1 MIGGPTRRPA
11 DRAVF
16 DRDQSHIL
24 APAESDRHPIRAGTI
39 EWSEPMTALDVLPTA
54 KDLQKKLALAEA
66 EKAAESARRAAA
78 EEAEKKALLDHLSKP
93 SGVSDEVRMQRAAA
107 IIQRA
112 VNNGQTEVF
121 VGKFPNSLCTDRGR
135 AINQAEPGWEK
146 TLTGLPK
153 ELYEFWDKHLR
164 PRGYKLRCQIVDF
177 PGGMPGDVGITLSW
191 S

>member
-1 MIGGPTRRPA
+1 VSEWSSNVWWSDFGPKKNGGPTEGAPPRAGCLPAQKHNHPAAPTPPPPAPPGTATHNTARRARPEPPTPNMRPER
-11 DRAVF
+11 DRA
-16 DRDQSHIL
+16 
-24 APAESDRHPIRAGTI
+24 TN
-39 EWSEPMTALDVLPTA
+39 
-54 KDLQKKLALAEA
+54 EA

-121 VGKFPNSLCTDRGR
+121 VGKFPNTLCTDRGR

-164 PRGYKLRCQIVDF
+164 PRGYKLRCQI
-177 PGGMPGDVGITLSW
+177 
-191 S
+191 

>member
-1 MIGGPTRRPA
+1 MPTL
-11 DRAVF
+11 D
-16 DRDQSHIL
+16 DIL
-24 APAESDRHPIRAGTI
+24 PS
-39 EWSEPMTALDVLPTA
+39 A

-78 EEAEKKALLDHLSKP
+78 EDAEKKALLDHFAKP

-112 VNNGQTEVF
+112 VSNGQTEVF
-121 VGKFPNSLCTDRGR
+121 VVKFPNSLCTDRGR

-153 ELYEFWDKHLR
+153 ELYDFWERHMKSQ
-164 PRGYKLRCQIVDF
+164 GYTVAYRIVDF
-177 PGGMPGDVGITLSW
+177 PGGVPGDVGVTLRW

>member
-1 MIGGPTRRPA
+1 MPTL
-11 DRAVF
+11 D
-16 DRDQSHIL
+16 DIL
-24 APAESDRHPIRAGTI
+24 PS
-39 EWSEPMTALDVLPTA
+39 A

-78 EEAEKKALLDHLSKP
+78 EDAEKKALLDHFSKA

-107 IIQRA
+107 LIQRA
-112 VNNGQTEVF
+112 VSNGQTEVF
-121 VGKFPNSLCTDRGR
+121 VVKFPNSLCTDRGR

-153 ELYEFWDKHLR
+153 ELYEFWEKHLR

-191 S
+191 G

>member
-1 MIGGPTRRPA
+1 MMNVDALLPSA
-11 DRAVF
+11 
-16 DRDQSHIL
+16 RDFKTKI
-24 APAESDRHPIRAGTI
+24 
-39 EWSEPMTALDVLPTA
+39 
-54 KDLQKKLALAEA
+54 ALAES
-66 EKAAESARRAAA
+66 EKASEEMRRRAA
-78 EEAEKKALLDHLSKP
+78 EEAERAALIDQMTKP
-93 SGVSDEVRMQRAAA
+93 SGVSDETRMQRVAA

-121 VGKFPNSLCTDRGR
+121 VGKFPNTLCTDHGR

-153 ELYEFWDKHLR
+153 ELYGFWDKHLR